1 MKVRWQENGIV
12 LTAIAI
18 AVTATLA
25 ISEQLIARRAQSP
38 IVVTIEAAADAD
50 DEGAADI
57 GSAAVPLYG
66 SPDEL
71 TARARQ
77 LLAESEP
84 NADLLHELA
93 RQARGFRAYELAD
106 ELLARCL
113 AVAPERVESLFLRAR
128 TQSDLGHPELAD
140 ELYESVLARSPNHQ
154 KATYN
159 LGVLARRAQDYPRA
173 ERYLTQAAAIS
184 SGRIKSK
191 ALHQL
196 GLAHSATGR
205 WDKAALHLRESVS
218 LRPDAA
224 RVWLDLGNAEW
235 KRNSPDEAHAAFE
248 KALALSPRL
257 ADAQLAM
264 GLLEQERGNR
274 TTAGTHL
281 AQAVKLDGESADY
294 RKALAGHLLTGSDAS
309 KARGALV
316 WLSGNADQD
325 ADRAYAQAMLALLD
339 RDSGRMLQEIRR
351 AESLLPGAYDD
362 AIEQAARVLHEQKR
376 YADARGLLE
385 LLLSRPA
392 PSPEVLL
399 VAARTALQL
408 GQMKEAESLLR
419 RHLKARPEN
428 SEAWFQL
435 GRVLSERDDFDGAIN
450 AYRAS
455 LARNPDAR
463 NTRLNL
469 AVLHA
474 RNGNEREALL
484 LYGQI
489 LKAHPRYTPALLN
502 RARLHERAGRDAE
515 AVADLEVAMRVAP
528 ADSGIRDRLA
538 TLLLRRGETD
548 RARVLLSDAIAET
561 PGNPEVRLLLA
572 ETELRAG
579 RPSDAL
585 RELNR
590 AAALAGDD
598 TQLWTRLSQ
607 GYRAAGDTTAA
618 AQAGLRAR
626 AQPGAIAAPGQSD

>member
-1 MKVRWQENGIV
+1 MKVHWQENGIV
-12 LTAIAI
+12 LTAIA
-18 AVTATLA
+18 VA
-25 ISEQLIARRAQSP
+25 ITVALVVSEQFIARRAQSP
-38 IVVTIEAAADAD
+38 IIVTVEAATDAE
-50 DEGAADI
+50 DEDAVETL
-57 GSAAVPLYG
+57 SAAVPLYG

-77 LLAESEP
+77 SLAEAEP
-84 NADLLHELA
+84 DADLLHELA
-93 RQARGFRAYELAD
+93 RQAREFRAYELAD

-113 AVAPERVESLFLRAR
+113 ELEPERVESLFLRAR
-128 TQSDLGHPELAD
+128 TQSDLGHPERAV

-159 LGVLARRAQDYPRA
+159 LGVLSRRAGDYPRA
-173 ERYLTQAAAIS
+173 ERFLTGAAAIS

-196 GLAHSATGR
+196 GLTYGATGR
-205 WDKAALHLRESVS
+205 WDKATQQLRESVN

-235 KRNSPDEAHAAFE
+235 KRNRPDEAYAAFD
-248 KALALSPRL
+248 KALALNRRL
-257 ADAQLAM
+257 ADAHLAM

-281 AQAVKLDGESADY
+281 AQAVKLDGDNAAY
-294 RKALAGHLLTGSDAS
+294 RKALARHLLAGGDAS

-316 WLSGNADQD
+316 WLSRNADQE

-339 RDSGRMLQEIRR
+339 RDTGRMLQEIRR
-351 AESLLPGAYDD
+351 AESLQPGGYDD
-362 AIEQAARVLHEQKR
+362 AIEQAAQVLHEQKR

-385 LLLSRPA
+385 LLLAR
-392 PSPEVLL
+392 PSPTPQVLL
-399 VAARTALQL
+399 VAARTAVQL
-408 GQMKEAESLLR
+408 GQMKEAEVLLR
-419 RHLKARPEN
+419 RSLKAQPEN

-435 GRVLSERDDFDGAIN
+435 GRVLSERGDIGAAID

-474 RNGNEREALL
+474 RNGNEHEALL

-538 TLLLRRGETD
+538 RLLLRRGETD
-548 RARVLLSDAIAET
+548 RARVLLSDAVAEA
-561 PGNPEVRLLLA
+561 PGDPEVRLLLA

-579 RPSDAL
+579 RRADAL

-590 AAALAGDD
+590 AASLAGDD
-598 TQLWTRLSQ
+598 ALLWARLSQ
-607 GYRAAGDTTAA
+607 GYREAGDATASA
-618 AQAGLRAR
+618 RAGLRAR
-626 AQPGAIAAPGQSD
+626 PQPGVSGATDPSH